1 VSQGLSDATGGA
13 GNHRDL
19 SFDRVHIQSALGLR
33 LNAINFVWVEARLL
47 DSFGDAVHGIV

>member
-19 SFDRVHIQSALGLR
+19 SSNRVHIHSAIGLR
-33 LNAINFVWVEARLL
+33 LKATNFVWVEARLL
-47 DSFGDAVHGIV
+47 DSFGDAVHD